1 MKEPARL
8 QELWQLIPENHVVVL
23 RVRTKDRAFYRDRS
37 VNNIYEGCPYTRAFA
52 KVVSVYC
59 VAREL
64 VEITIEEN
72 LYTKEG

>member
-8 QELWQLIPENHVVVL
+8 QEVWKLIPENHVVSL
-23 RVRTKDRAFYRDRS
+23 RVRTKDRTFYRDRS
-37 VNNIYEGCPYTRAFA
+37 VNNIYDGCPYTRAFA

-72 LYTKEG
+72 LYVRK